1 MNITLNGEPHEVTGP
16 TLADLLVETGQS
28 GAKVATAVNEVFVPA
43 TQRAATP
50 LAPGDRVEVVAPR
63 QGG

>member
-1 MNITLNGEPHEVTGP
+1 MNITLNGETREVAGP
-16 TLADLLVETGQS
+16 TLADLLEQTGQS

-43 TQRAATP
+43 RQRAETQ
-50 LAPGDRVEVVAPR
+50 LSPGDRVEVVAPR